1 MKIEIKRWGDND
13 LYTEGQLFANGKMAI
28 PYTVESH
35 DDKVETGSYKACLK
49 KCGEKFFIS
58 YVDNHGN
65 ERILIAGNSFV
76 SSRKELAVVVGDRLI
91 PGAVYKGRDHLARLI
106 NRLAKA
112 VKAGK
117 NITLTFSEGEMQPTN
132 IIRHWASL
140 KNHARVNTGL
150 SSWSCNRQ

>member
-28 PYTVESH
+28 PYTVEYH
-35 DDKVETGSYKACLK
+35 DNKVETGSYKACLK

-58 YVDNHGN
+58 YVDNDGN

-76 SSRKELAVVVGDRLI
+76 SSREELAVVVGDRLI

-117 NITLTFSEGEMQPTN
+117 NITLTFSEDEMQPTN
-132 IIRHWASL
+132 IIRHWAGL
-140 KNHARVNTGL
+140 KNHARG
-150 SSWSCNRQ
+150 